1 MNCRKSILEISAS
14 VLEKPEPGIEVKD
27 SPIHGRGLFATRGFE
42 PGEFVGIYE
51 GTRATEN
58 GTYVLWIEDDDGSYY
73 GVHGENELRYL
84 NHSSKPNA
92 DFDDELLYAA
102 REIQAGE
109 EICFHYGEDW
119 EDARF
124 SPSRGRVRR

>member
-1 MNCRKSILEISAS
+1 VIFQKAAERKAPLASAM
-14 VLEKPEPGIEVKD
+14 EKPTPDIEVRV
-27 SPIHGRGLFATRGFE
+27 SPIHGRGLFATRAFE
-42 PGEFVGIYE
+42 PGELIGTYE
-51 GTRATEN
+51 GPRATEN
-58 GTYVLWIEDDDGSYY
+58 GTYVLWVEDVDGSFY

-102 REIQAGE
+102 QRINLGD

-119 EDARF
+119 EDIE
-124 SPSRGRVRR
+124 